1 MAEATLTL
9 RELLWGTD
17 VTAGIASSVG
27 FAIEKAGAFKAVA
40 AAPVQS
46 IINEA
51 AQALGE
57 ALDISL
63 GELLAKAWVDSRSI
77 LEAADPGLHRP
88 DETVLVPLVE
98 HSIHSQHKPTLEF
111 TINGGAV
118 CSIEFVVD
126 LSLELQE
133 VVLHIRGGRIRKVVG
148 GSCHAQAALLCEGVE
163 LVRRETPDLALPLSV
178 DLGEGVPIP
187 THRHAATAP
196 PSVAIHRSN

>member
-1 MAEATLTL
+1 MAEAGLTL

-17 VTAGIASSVG
+17 VSTGIASTVG
-27 FAIEKAGAFKAVA
+27 FAIEKAGALKAVA
-40 AAPVQS
+40 GAPVQA
-46 IINEA
+46 IVDEA
-51 AQALGE
+51 AQALSE

-63 GELLAKAWVDSRSI
+63 GELLAKAWVDSRRI
-77 LEAADPGLHRP
+77 LEAANPDLHAP

-111 TINGGAV
+111 TINGEAV

-133 VVLHIRGGRIRKVVG
+133 VVLHIRGGRIRKLVG

-163 LVRRETPDLALPLSV
+163 LVRRETRDLSLPMSV
-178 DLGEGVPIP
+178 DLGEGVSVP
-187 THRHAATAP
+187 THRHATTAR
-196 PSVAIHRSN
+196 PSVAIGRSD